1 MTPPFLF
8 FKKIFKIVG
17 MMSLFYD
24 CLTGWIVRYSCF
36 MLDIPM
42 LKEDLSG
49 MGKVSRAVISFN
61 LLRPS

>member
-8 FKKIFKIVG
+8 FKNIFKS
-17 MMSLFYD
+17 MMRPFYN
-24 CLTGWIVRYSCF
+24 CFTSWIVKYSRL